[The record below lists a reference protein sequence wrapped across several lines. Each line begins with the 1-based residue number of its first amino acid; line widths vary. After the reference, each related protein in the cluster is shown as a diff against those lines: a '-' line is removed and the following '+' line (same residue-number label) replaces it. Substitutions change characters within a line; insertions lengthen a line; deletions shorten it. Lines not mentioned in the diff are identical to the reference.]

1 MGDYS
6 TVQEK
11 GALAVSFLTVENI
24 VKDFGGL
31 VANNNISFTIEEG
44 EIIGL
49 IGPNGA
55 GKTTLFNCIV
65 GYHRPDS
72 GKITFKGKDMTGL
85 KPFETN
91 REGIGRTF
99 QIMKVT
105 TGMTVLENVMVGS
118 FCRTNDRNT
127 ARGEAPDVLN
137 YLGLDTVKDYYINE
151 LPIAIQR
158 KVGLARALATK
169 PALLMLDEV
178 ASGLNPKEIEEIVE
192 LLRRVNSA
200 KKITIFLIEHIM
212 EMVMKISQ
220 RIIVLDYGE
229 KIAEGLPADIVKNES
244 VIKAYLGEKYAKS
257 H

>member
-1 MGDYS
+1 M
-6 TVQEK
+6 
-11 GALAVSFLTVENI
+11 ENV

-31 VANNNISFTIEEG
+31 VANNNVSFKIEKG

-65 GYHRPDS
+65 GYYRPDS
-72 GKITFKGKDMTGL
+72 GSIRFKGKDITGF
-85 KPFETN
+85 KSFETN

-105 TGMTVLENVMVGS
+105 TGLTVLENVMVGIFS
-118 FCRTNDRNT
+118 RTENRHV
-127 ARGEAPDVLN
+127 ARKEASELLEF
-137 YLGLDTVKDYYINE
+137 LGLGDFKEYHINE
-151 LPIAIQR
+151 LPIARQR

-169 PALLMLDEV
+169 PELLMLDEV
-178 ASGLNPKEIEEIVE
+178 ASGLNHKETEEMVE
-192 LLRRVNSA
+192 LIRRLNRE
-200 KKITIFLIEHIM
+200 KDITVFLIEHIM
-212 EMVMKISQ
+212 EMVMSVSQ
-220 RIIVLDYGE
+220 RVIVLDSGV
-229 KIAEGLPADIVKNES
+229 KIAEGLPGEIVKNPD

>member
-1 MGDYS
+1 MIYLE
-6 TVQEK
+6 VI
-11 GALAVSFLTVENI
+11 NI
-24 VKDFGGL
+24 VKEFGGL
-31 VANNNISFTIEEG
+31 VANNNVSFQIEQG

-65 GYHRPDS
+65 GFHKPDS
-72 GKITFKGKDMTGL
+72 GKVTFKGKDITGF

-105 TGMTVLENVMVGS
+105 TGMTVLENVMVGA
-118 FCRTNDRNT
+118 FCRTDKRNI
-127 ARGEAPDVLN
+127 ARAEASEILSF
-137 YLGLDTVKDYYINE
+137 LGLEGVKEYHINE

-158 KVGLARALATK
+158 KAGLARALATK
-169 PALLMLDEV
+169 PELLMLDEV
-178 ASGLNPKEIEEIVE
+178 ASGLNHKETEEVVE
-192 LLRRVNSA
+192 LLRRLNTE
-200 KKITIFLIEHIM
+200 KKITLFLIEHIM
-212 EMVMKISQ
+212 EMVMSVSQ
-220 RIIVLDYGE
+220 RLIVLDGGE
-229 KIAEGLPADIVKNES
+229 KIAEGLPGEIVKNEN